1 MLLML
6 AVVACYTIC
15 SLSDKYAVSK
25 LKMNGSTLTFIMA
38 AATAFFML
46 AYLPF
51 DSRYFDGSLTAY
63 LAILL
68 MAASK
73 FLEFQLAAVVLK
85 EMSAFELK
93 AWLGLTVFLSYG
105 TDLIL
110 GSAALGAVTAWKFGL
125 GKGNKNPFVVGL
137 LNGFMPCGPLQTMQ
151 LYALGT
157 GSFVMGALS
166 MFAFSIGT
174 VPLMLG
180 FGYISSR
187 LSKSLS
193 NNIFKYSGVFI
204 IILGLS
210 MGQRGLALTGINIP
224 ILGGISQSSGEL
236 APVVDGYQEV
246 TITANRYGYQASSPI
261 IKGDIPVRLTIKVEE
276 LTSCNNAMYFPQY
289 DKYID
294 LSKGDVIAEINPNGQ
309 DISFT
314 CWMGMIRGNL
324 RVE

>member
-110 GSAALGAVTAWKFGL
+110 GSAALGAVTAWKFG
-125 GKGNKNPFVVGL
+125 FIAVTAAGL
-137 LNGFMPCGPLQTMQ
+137 FMIARSDKSGGRINYAKIALPL
-151 LYALGT
+151 A
-157 GSFVMGALS
+157 
-166 MFAFSIGT
+166 
-174 VPLMLG
+174 
-180 FGYISSR
+180 GY
-187 LSKSLS
+187 L
-193 NNIFKYSGVFI
+193 
-204 IILGLS
+204 
-210 MGQRGLALTGINIP
+210 Q
-224 ILGGISQSSGEL
+224 
-236 APVVDGYQEV
+236 
-246 TITANRYGYQASSPI
+246 
-261 IKGDIPVRLTIKVEE
+261 VR
-276 LTSCNNAMYFPQY
+276 
-289 DKYID
+289 
-294 LSKGDVIAEINPNGQ
+294 
-309 DISFT
+309 
-314 CWMGMIRGNL
+314 IRADNH
-324 RVE
+324 VY

>member
-110 GSAALGAVTAWKFGL
+110 GSAALGAVTAWKFGFIAVTVHDSPL
-125 GKGNKNPFVVGL
+125 RQVRRENKLREDSASAG
-137 LNGFMPCGPLQTMQ
+137 G
-151 LYALGT
+151 
-157 GSFVMGALS
+157 
-166 MFAFSIGT
+166 
-174 VPLMLG
+174 VPA
-180 FGYISSR
+180 
-187 LSKSLS
+187 
-193 NNIFKYSGVFI
+193 V
-204 IILGLS
+204 
-210 MGQRGLALTGINIP
+210 Q
-224 ILGGISQSSGEL
+224 
-236 APVVDGYQEV
+236 
-246 TITANRYGYQASSPI
+246 
-261 IKGDIPVRLTIKVEE
+261 VRIWADSHV
-276 LTSCNNAMYFPQY
+276 Y
-289 DKYID
+289 
-294 LSKGDVIAEINPNGQ
+294 
-309 DISFT
+309 
-314 CWMGMIRGNL
+314 
-324 RVE
+324 

>member
-63 LAILL
+63 IAILL

-110 GSAALGAVTAWKFGL
+110 GSAALGAVTAW
-125 GKGNKNPFVVGL
+125 
-137 LNGFMPCGPLQTMQ
+137 
-151 LYALGT
+151 
-157 GSFVMGALS
+157 
-166 MFAFSIGT
+166 
-174 VPLMLG
+174 
-180 FGYISSR
+180 
-187 LSKSLS
+187 
-193 NNIFKYSGVFI
+193 
-204 IILGLS
+204 
-210 MGQRGLALTGINIP
+210 
-224 ILGGISQSSGEL
+224 
-236 APVVDGYQEV
+236 
-246 TITANRYGYQASSPI
+246 
-261 IKGDIPVRLTIKVEE
+261 
-276 LTSCNNAMYFPQY
+276 
-289 DKYID
+289 
-294 LSKGDVIAEINPNGQ
+294 
-309 DISFT
+309 
-314 CWMGMIRGNL
+314 
-324 RVE
+324 

>member
-38 AATAFFML
+38 AATAFFMF

-110 GSAALGAVTAWKFGL
+110 GSAALGAVTAWKFGFIAVTAAGL
-125 GKGNKNPFVVGL
+125 SGGKINYAKIALPLAGYLLCKFGYGLIITFTKNSISPSFSLFFALVILAVGLAPAVHPIRLCREQPKGVLVVGL
-137 LNGFMPCGPLQTMQ
+137 TKIPNVIGLVLENIVAQQSMANYSFIQPMILAVLFFIGVIRKKDCTKLNI
-151 LYALGT
+151 
-157 GSFVMGALS
+157 
-166 MFAFSIGT
+166 IGGIICIAG
-174 VPLMLG
+174 VLG
-180 FGYISSR
+180 FQLIG
-187 LSKSLS
+187 
-193 NNIFKYSGVFI
+193 NII
-204 IILGLS
+204 
-210 MGQRGLALTGINIP
+210 QT
-224 ILGGISQSSGEL
+224 
-236 APVVDGYQEV
+236 
-246 TITANRYGYQASSPI
+246 
-261 IKGDIPVRLTIKVEE
+261 
-276 LTSCNNAMYFPQY
+276 
-289 DKYID
+289 
-294 LSKGDVIAEINPNGQ
+294 
-309 DISFT
+309 
-314 CWMGMIRGNL
+314 
-324 RVE
+324 